1 MTQLLMRMVTR
12 ASMAAGGTMTA
23 VMSTTVTMTQA
34 FTVTTT
40 AALTTATMI
49 RGHNMT
55 LALRIFQLALRLW
68 LPRCWWVLRQLQT
81 AVHT

>member
-23 VMSTTVTMTQA
+23 VMSTTVSMAQA
-34 FTVTTT
+34 LTVTTT

-55 LALRIFQLALRLW
+55 LALTMIPAR
-68 LPRCWWVLRQLQT
+68 T
-81 AVHT
+81 